1 MTEITIKGLANKMG
15 EPVTKL
21 IEQFALVGI
30 EKKPTDY
37 VSNSE
42 KSLLLK
48 YLHNSYGKSNSD
60 VNSTSFQKKQKST
73 LSVAYGGKN
82 KSVAVEVR
90 KKRVFNLQKPL
101 DVENKSAGID
111 IPDKDFIESKKYD
124 ISDNKKSLSEE
135 KHKPTVLLNEDV
147 KHDEKTVDVV
157 LKKNQSHERAS

>member
-73 LSVAYGGKN
+73 DEG
-82 KSVAVEVR
+82 
-90 KKRVFNLQKPL
+90 
-101 DVENKSAGID
+101 
-111 IPDKDFIESKKYD
+111 
-124 ISDNKKSLSEE
+124 E
-135 KHKPTVLLNEDV
+135 K
-147 KHDEKTVDVV
+147 
-157 LKKNQSHERAS
+157 